1 MAMFAGMAAMPLLS
15 IGSALATSIGGQG
28 SSETASV
35 LNALNPLSMM
45 GGMFGMGGG
54 TSTTSNNSSS
64 NIESM
69 LISTI
74 EFAGVG
80 LLVGILVYVAVKP
93 QPPKV

>member
-45 GGMFGMGGG
+45 GGMFGGG

-93 QPPKV
+93 PPPKV

>member
-28 SSETASV
+28 SSESALIMNS
-35 LNALNPLSMM
+35 LNPLSMM

-54 TSTTSNNSSS
+54 TSTTSNNSTS

-93 QPPKV
+93 PPPKV